1 MTETTTSSSAPA
13 QDDDES
19 VGNAFRAGGR
29 RTRGAAAGALPP
41 RPGRTSSGRPPAA
54 PTAEEGPDRAEREQ
68 SGSVAT
74 AEQPESKQ
82 YEADDE
88 YEYEGDDQESA
99 EDSDAGDGRRP
110 VSVTIYARTDLVRRI
125 EHYQDKKKRELNVKA
140 YENGRVVLDAF
151 MTVDEEQIK
160 AIIIEAAKP
169 KKKSR
174 FVPMAPAK
182 AAEEVN
188 RPGWHFTFL
197 PDNVAAVDDLVTEIK
212 SRGVKTNRSAVCC
225 AAMDLYLPQMPQKK
239 VRKRKTE
246 PTAPSV
252 AEPSEDSA
260 EAGTS

>member
-41 RPGRTSSGRPPAA
+41 RPGRTSSGRPPA
-54 PTAEEGPDRAEREQ
+54 PPAEEGADRAEREQ
-68 SGSVAT
+68 PRSVAI
-74 AEQPESKQ
+74 AEQPD
-82 YEADDE
+82 EADDE
-88 YEYEGDDQESA
+88 YEYERDDQESA
-99 EDSDAGDGRRP
+99 KDSDAGDGRRP
-110 VSVTIYARTDLVRRI
+110 VSVTIYAPTDLVRRI
-125 EHYQDKKKRELNVKA
+125 EHYQDRKKRQLNVKA

-151 MTVDEEQIK
+151 MDIDEEKIK
-160 AIIIEAAKP
+160 ATIIGAAKP

-182 AAEEVN
+182 AVEEVN

-212 SRGVKTNRSAVCC
+212 RRGVKTNRSAVCC
-225 AAMDLYLPQMPQKK
+225 AAMDLYLPQLPQKK

-246 PTAPSV
+246 SAALSAT
-252 AEPSEDSA
+252 EPSEDSD
-260 EAGTS
+260 EAGAS